1 MSKDFDRVIF
11 REKVYVGERIRDMF
25 YDEDEKSIYL
35 ALEETGSIAKISN
48 QISPITESNE

>member
-1 MSKDFDRVIF
+1 MRMSKDFDRVIF

-25 YDEDEKSIYL
+25 YDKDGKSIYL

-48 QISPITESNE
+48 YLSFHD